1 MASGAGAAAFFNRPR
16 PNQLDPNGNSIFT
29 NYGFQ
34 DEVAAKV
41 SQFKFFKSGAVG
53 NSEVVTAAKHRRF
66 GMCNNKMCCLNEI
79 RFLSNL
85 LIER

>member
-34 DEVAAKV
+34 DEVVAKV
-41 SQFKFFKSGAVG
+41 CQFKFFNRVPAAIAKSLRLTIEG
-53 NSEVVTAAKHRRF
+53 F
-66 GMCNNKMCCLNEI
+66 GMG
-79 RFLSNL
+79 
-85 LIER
+85 